1 MNKNM
6 NFQEKMEEVLKK
18 VSTPAY
24 VNDYIKKEFLT
35 DDGDADLFLN
45 IEKREDLFDTRTV
58 DQQKDLAFE
67 VYDFIEEKTAILSSD
82 MKIHLHITGMYLSPR
97 EQELVRHILREH
109 YAIELNK
116 VQRPYIKYRNRI
128 ITLILFGILIFLIY
142 SLLFFLTNFTFLLE
156 VLGFMFTFALWEALD
171 IYISDLNDVKSER
184 IEITQN
190 LLLEVDFEHKERDV
204 L

>member
-1 MNKNM
+1 MS
-6 NFQEKMEEVLKK
+6 FQEKMEEVLKK
-18 VSTPAY
+18 VSSRSY
-24 VNDYIKKEFLT
+24 VEDYIKKEFVT

-45 IEKREDLFDTRTV
+45 IEKREDLFDSRTV
-58 DQQKDLAFE
+58 DQQKDLTFD
-67 VYDFIEEKTAILSSD
+67 VYDFIEEKTAILSSN

-116 VQRPYIKYRNRI
+116 IQRQYIKYRNRI
-128 ITLILFGILIFLIY
+128 VTLVLFGVLVFLIY
-142 SLLFFLTNFTFLLE
+142 SLLFFLTDYTFLLE

-171 IYISDLNDVKSER
+171 CYITDFSDVKSER

-190 LLLEVDFEHKERDV
+190 LLLDVDFEHKERDV
-204 L
+204 F